1 MAALRRFG
9 LLLTLSICIAC
20 SIADRNSGIFS
31 KPPGSAYGNFAL
43 NAVYPAN
50 EDIEFAWSY
59 ANRPIDLLLERV
71 DLTNLSATS
80 RKWVLK
86 SAISTQNYTW
96 TPDGRE
102 EYLNDPDDGGLDTVF
117 VASLSFVG
125 AKTTIW
131 RTPSHYFNVS
141 RAALPLPSTP
151 SQVDE
156 SPKSGGP
163 SAATIAGIAI
173 SAVLI
178 FVAVLGTVLLLFWRR
193 SRRAKRPHRPPSQ
206 TSSMRNVLRAPKSM
220 DEVAAAKESC
230 SSSSTTSSSSSSSS
244 SSGSCNEERHAELH
258 AQNVVIAELPGSCW
272 TDFTPELPGVWRI
285 RRSGDSW
292 EPDAPERLDVRP
304 CNAVRRDLAQS
315 DEKIDLEKDDDEDRD
330 EGTED
335 TGRPAT
341 PPPQYATCGSHT
353 LEPFLFNSLE
363 YQVSV
368 KEQDTNNNT

>member
-20 SIADRNSGIFS
+20 SIADRNSDVFS

-43 NAVYPAN
+43 NAVYQAN

-59 ANRPIDLLLERV
+59 ADYPIDLLLERV
-71 DLTNLSATS
+71 DLTNLSATP

-86 SAISTQNYTW
+86 SAIPTQNYTW

-102 EYLNDPDDGGLDTVF
+102 EYLNSPDDHGPDTVF

-125 AKTTIW
+125 ARTTIW
-131 RTPSHYFNVS
+131 RTPSHYFNVT
-141 RAALPLPSTP
+141 RAAPESSSTP
-151 SQVDE
+151 SPVDE
-156 SPKSGGP
+156 SPKSGP
-163 SAATIAGIAI
+163 SPATIAGIAI

-178 FVAVLGTVLLLFWRR
+178 FVAVLGTVLLLLWRR
-193 SRRAKRPHRPPSQ
+193 SRRAKRPHRLPSQ
-206 TSSMRNVLRAPKSM
+206 TSSMRDVLRAPKSM
-220 DEVAAAKESC
+220 EEADAAKEG
-230 SSSSTTSSSSSSSS
+230 TSSSSSSSS
-244 SSGSCNEERHAELH
+244 SSRGSCNEERHAELH

-292 EPDAPERLDVRP
+292 EPDAPERLDVR
-304 CNAVRRDLAQS
+304 RRDAVQRDS
-315 DEKIDLEKDDDEDRD
+315 VPFDEKTDLEKEDDEDKH

-341 PPPQYATCGSHT
+341 PPPEYATCGSHT
-353 LEPFLFNSLE
+353 LEPFIFNSLE
-363 YQVSV
+363 YQLPV
-368 KEQDTNNNT
+368 KEQHTDNNI